1 MKSRLLIP
9 ILCLFVSST
18 SIGFAQDVTLS
29 GSRTLDKDTAISAD
43 TLTFKSDAM
52 VVTNGFR
59 FTLEAKK
66 SIVIEGTPSI
76 VSFEPRGSRPPGDPG
91 RSAGAIIIDSPALAG
106 NILKI
111 ADTGEDGVKGADGA
125 TGPAGPNGRQ
135 GTQRD
140 WNPWNGCIGG
150 SNGTPGGQGGDG
162 GNGGVGGNGGT
173 GGTIVINIKGGF
185 TPSGTPRLDM
195 TVTGGKAGL
204 AGAPGAGGA
213 GGRGGLG
220 APGTATC
227 GGTDAGP
234 NGPQGRSGLAGLTGA
249 PGNAGLI
256 VDLNGNSLPANL
268 TDREK
273 AIHAQTTVR

>member
-1 MKSRLLIP
+1 MKYRSVIP
-9 ILCLFVSST
+9 ILCLFISGPGVA
-18 SIGFAQDVTLS
+18 FAQDLTLT
-29 GSRTLDKDTAISAD
+29 GTRTLDKDTVISAD
-43 TLTFKSDAM
+43 TMTFKSDA
-52 VVTNGFR
+52 VVLTNGFKL
-59 FTLEAKK
+59 TLQAKK
-66 SIVIEGTPSI
+66 SIVVEGTPSI
-76 VSFEPRGSRPPGDPG
+76 VAFEARSSRPPGDAG
-91 RSAGAIIIDSPALAG
+91 RSAGPIIIDSPALAG

-111 ADTGEDGVKGADGA
+111 ADIGEDGVNGVDGT

-162 GNGGVGGNGGT
+162 GNGGVGGNGGA
-173 GGTIVINIKGGF
+173 GGTIVINIKHGF

-195 TVTGGKAGL
+195 TVTGGKAGT

-213 GGRGGLG
+213 GGHGGLG

-234 NGPQGRSGLAGLTGA
+234 GGPQGRSGLAGVSGA
-249 PGNAGLI
+249 SGNAGLI
-256 VDLNGNSLPANL
+256 IDLNRNTLPANL
-268 TDREK
+268 TEREK
-273 AIHAQTTVR
+273 AMHVLGFVR

>member
-1 MKSRLLIP
+1 MKHCSLIP
-9 ILCLFVSST
+9 ILCLIVSAS
-18 SIGFAQDVTLS
+18 SIAFAQDVTLT
-29 GSRTLDKDTAISAD
+29 GTRTLDHDTVISAD
-43 TLTFKSDAM
+43 TLTFKSDAI
-52 VVTNGFR
+52 VVTNGFK
-59 FTLEAKK
+59 FTLEARKT
-66 SIVIEGTPSI
+66 IVLEGTPSI
-76 VSFEPRGSRPPGDPG
+76 VSFEPRGSRPAGDAG
-91 RSAGAIIIDSPALAG
+91 RSAGAIIIDSPALTG

-111 ADTGEDGVKGADGA
+111 ADTGEDGVTGTDGA
-125 TGPAGPNGRQ
+125 TGPAGPNGHQ

-162 GNGGVGGNGGT
+162 GNGGIGGNGGT

-185 TPSGTPRLDM
+185 TPSGTPRFDM
-195 TVTGGKAGL
+195 TVTGGKAGS
-204 AGAPGAGGA
+204 AGAPGAGGP

-234 NGPQGRSGLAGLTGA
+234 NGPQGRSGLAGVAGA

-268 TDREK
+268 TEREK
-273 AIHAQTTVR
+273 RLTRSVP